1 MTFCGQCG
9 TEIAE
14 KDGFCTA
21 CGTKVARKRKKYF
34 VAFSKHLIKAKII
47 DVEHVQ
53 SVNNWSDIYQSV
65 EKFSKE
71 KQEKKRLAKEEK
83 EKQEKKIIAKEKRQ
97 EKKRLAKEE
106 KEKQEEK
113 RIPKKEKEEKLE
125 KYVVSPV
132 VPQQSTFSFSGNRLP
147 TMIIAGFV
155 LGFITFAIIGMAS
168 APDPYGCT
176 QCDPFLSGYD
186 GPPPIEM
193 DLWVPD
199 DYYYDDSYY
208 YDDYYDGGYYP

>member
-1 MTFCGQCG
+1 MVMFCGQCG
-9 TEIAE
+9 KEIAE
-14 KDGFCTA
+14 NDSFCTV
-21 CGTKVARKRKKYF
+21 CGRKVVARK
-34 VAFSKHLIKAKII
+34 KHLIEAKII

-186 GPPPIEM
+186 GPPPIVYDFYDPYE
-193 DLWVPD
+193 D
-199 DYYYDDSYY
+199 DYYYGDYY
-208 YDDYYDGGYYP
+208 YP